1 MMTLMRILQSNNKN
15 NNKHNMTKEEIKEMI
30 DATIN
35 ENGGRGITGKALN
48 LALNAIVD
56 AMGEGGGLDTIYL
69 LPSSLNSD
77 AAPETLETTELPFT
91 EEEIMAM
98 VAHNQNIYTKITE
111 KFNTTKNASTF
122 VFDFS
127 LLPSMESGILY
138 GYNVGVKNV
147 MYMKIEEQMP
157 NKLSFNPYNYYN
169 VGETVVLAT
178 LLNNDFLGEGQQI
191 AILPNG
197 YCEII
202 SNEE

>member
-1 MMTLMRILQSNNKN
+1 
-15 NNKHNMTKEEIKEMI
+15 MTKEEIKEMI

-35 ENGGRGITGKALN
+35 ENGERSITGKALN

-69 LPSSLNSD
+69 LPSSMNSD
-77 AAPETLETTELPFT
+77 ASPKTSETTELPFT

-98 VAHNQNIYTKITE
+98 VAHNQNIYNKITE

-127 LLPSMESGILY
+127 LMLSMEAGVLC
-138 GYNVGVKNV
+138 GYNVGVNNV
-147 MYMKIEEQMP
+147 MYMKIEEQVP
-157 NKLSFNPYNYYN
+157 NKLSFNPYDYYN
-169 VGETVVLAT
+169 VGETAVVAE
-178 LLNNDFLGEGQQI
+178 LLNNFLGEGQQI

>member
-1 MMTLMRILQSNNKN
+1 
-15 NNKHNMTKEEIKEMI
+15 MTKEEIKEMI

-35 ENGGRGITGKALN
+35 ENGNGNITGKALN

-56 AMGEGGGLDTIYL
+56 AMGEGGGGLDTIYL
-69 LPSSLNSD
+69 LPSSMNPDVGPMTS
-77 AAPETLETTELPFT
+77 ETTELPFT

-98 VAHNQNIYTKITE
+98 VAHNQNIYNKITE

-127 LLPSMESGILY
+127 LMLSMEVGVLC
-138 GYNVGVKNV
+138 GYNVGVSNV
-147 MYMKIEEQMP
+147 MYAKIEEQMP
-157 NKLSFNPYNYYN
+157 NKLSFNPYDYYN
-169 VGETVVLAT
+169 VGETAVLAT

-191 AILPNG
+191 AILTNG

>member
-1 MMTLMRILQSNNKN
+1 
-15 NNKHNMTKEEIKEMI
+15 MTKEEIKAMI

-35 ENGGRGITGKALN
+35 ENGERNITGKSLN

-69 LPSSLNSD
+69 LPNPDVGPKTS
-77 AAPETLETTELPFT
+77 ETTELPFT

-98 VAHNQNIYTKITE
+98 VAHNQNIYNKITE

-127 LLPSMESGILY
+127 LMVSTEARVLC
-138 GYNVGVKNV
+138 GYNVGVSNV
-147 MYMKIEEQMP
+147 MYAKIEEQMP
-157 NKLSFNPYNYYN
+157 SKLSFNPYDYYN
-169 VGETVVLAT
+169 VGETVVMAV
-178 LLNNDFLGEGQQI
+178 LNNNKFLGQGQEI

-202 SNEE
+202 SNE

>member
-1 MMTLMRILQSNNKN
+1 
-15 NNKHNMTKEEIKEMI
+15 MTKEEIKVMI

-35 ENGGRGITGKALN
+35 ENGERGITGKALN

-69 LPSSLNSD
+69 LPSFLNPD
-77 AAPETLETTELPFT
+77 VGTEALGVTEMPFT

-127 LLPSMESGILY
+127 FIMSMDAGMLT
-138 GYNVGVKNV
+138 GCNVGVSTV

-157 NKLSFNPYNYYN
+157 NKLSFNPYDYYN
-169 VGETVVLAT
+169 VGETVVVT
-178 LLNNDFLGEGQQI
+178 ELLNNELFGGGQQI

-202 SNEE
+202 SNVE

>member
-1 MMTLMRILQSNNKN
+1 MRILQSNNKN

-35 ENGGRGITGKALN
+35 ENGGRSITGKALN

-69 LPSSLNSD
+69 LPSDLNPD
-77 AAPETLETTELPFT
+77 AGPMTLDASELPFT
-91 EEEIMAM
+91 EEDLMAM
-98 VAHNQNIYTKITE
+98 IAHNQNIYNKITE

-127 LLPSMESGILY
+127 FIMSMDAGVLC

-147 MYMKIEEQMP
+147 IYMKIEEQLP
-157 NKLSFNPYNYYN
+157 SKLSFNPYDYYN
-169 VGETVVLAT
+169 VGETVVIAE
-178 LLNNDFLGEGQQI
+178 LLNNVFFGGNQQI

-197 YCEII
+197 FCEII
-202 SNEE
+202 SSDE

>member
-1 MMTLMRILQSNNKN
+1 
-15 NNKHNMTKEEIKEMI
+15 MTKEELKEMI

-69 LPSSLNSD
+69 LPSSMNPDAGPMALNAS
-77 AAPETLETTELPFT
+77 EFPFT
-91 EEEIMAM
+91 EEDFMAM
-98 VAHNQNIYTKITE
+98 IAHNQKIYNKITE

-127 LLPSMESGILY
+127 VMASLETGSLG
-138 GYNVGVKNV
+138 GYNIGISNV
-147 MYMKIEEQMP
+147 AYAKIEEQMP
-157 NKLSFNPYNYYN
+157 NKLRFNPYNYYN

-197 YCEII
+197 FCEII

>member
-1 MMTLMRILQSNNKN
+1 
-15 NNKHNMTKEEIKEMI
+15 MTKEEIKAMI

-35 ENGGRGITGKALN
+35 ENGERNITGKALN

-69 LPSSLNSD
+69 LPSSMNPD
-77 AAPETLETTELPFT
+77 AGPMALDASELPFT
-91 EEEIMAM
+91 EEEFMAM
-98 VAHNQNIYTKITE
+98 IAHNQKIYNKITE

-127 LLPSMESGILY
+127 VILSMEAGVLY
-138 GYNVGVKNV
+138 GYNVGIKNV
-147 MYMKIEEQMP
+147 VYMKIEEQIP
-157 NKLSFNPYNYYN
+157 NKLSFNPYDYYN
-169 VGETVVLAT
+169 AGETVVLAE
-178 LLNNDFLGEGQQI
+178 LLNNELFGGSQQI

-202 SNEE
+202 SNAE

>member
-1 MMTLMRILQSNNKN
+1 
-15 NNKHNMTKEEIKEMI
+15 MTKEEIKEMI

-35 ENGGRGITGKALN
+35 ENGERSITGKALN

-56 AMGEGGGLDTIYL
+56 AIGEGGGLDTIYL
-69 LPSSLNSD
+69 LTSSLNSEVGMLD
-77 AAPETLETTELPFT
+77 TTESPFT
-91 EEEIMAM
+91 EEEFMAM
-98 VAHNQNIYTKITE
+98 LAHNQNIYNKITE

-127 LLPSMESGILY
+127 IILSMEAGILS
-138 GYNVGVKNV
+138 GYNVGVSNV
-147 MYMKIEEQMP
+147 VYMKIEEQMP
-157 NKLSFNPYNYYN
+157 SKLSFNPYNYYN
-169 VGETVVLAT
+169 VGETIVLAT
-178 LLNNDFLGEGQQI
+178 LLNNNFLGEGQKI

>member
-1 MMTLMRILQSNNKN
+1 
-15 NNKHNMTKEEIKEMI
+15 MTKEEIKAMI

-35 ENGGRGITGKALN
+35 ENGERNITGKSLN

-69 LPSSLNSD
+69 LPSSMNPD
-77 AAPETLETTELPFT
+77 VGPMTLDVAELPFT
-91 EEEIMAM
+91 EEEMMAM

-127 LLPSMESGILY
+127 FILSMEIGVLF
-138 GYNVGVKNV
+138 GYNVGIKNV
-147 MYMKIEEQMP
+147 VYMKIEEQMP

-169 VGETVVLAT
+169 AGETVVLAE
-178 LLNNDFLGEGQQI
+178 LLNNELFGESQQI

-202 SNEE
+202 SNVG

>member
-1 MMTLMRILQSNNKN
+1 
-15 NNKHNMTKEEIKEMI
+15 MTKEEIKEMI

-35 ENGGRGITGKALN
+35 ENGNGNITGKALN

-69 LPSSLNSD
+69 IPSNMNPDVGPMTSD
-77 AAPETLETTELPFT
+77 EAELPFT
-91 EEEIMAM
+91 EEEMMAM

-127 LLPSMESGILY
+127 FMLSMEAGVLC
-138 GYNVGVKNV
+138 GYNVGVSNV
-147 MYMKIEEQMP
+147 IYMKIEEQMP
-157 NKLSFNPYNYYN
+157 NKLSFNPYDYYN
-169 VGETVVLAT
+169 VGETAVMAE
-178 LLNNDFLGEGQQI
+178 LNNNNFLGPGQEI

-202 SNEE
+202 SNEG

>member
-1 MMTLMRILQSNNKN
+1 MK
-15 NNKHNMTKEEIKEMI
+15 KEEIKEMI
-30 DATIN
+30 NATLN
-35 ENGGRGITGKALN
+35 ENGERNITGKALN

-69 LPSSLNSD
+69 LPSSINPDAGPVALNAS
-77 AAPETLETTELPFT
+77 ELPFT

-98 VAHNQNIYTKITE
+98 IAHNQKIYNKITE
-111 KFNTTKNASTF
+111 KFNATKNASTF

-127 LLPSMESGILY
+127 FIMSMDAGMLC

-147 MYMKIEEQMP
+147 MYAKIEEQLP

-169 VGETVVLAT
+169 VGETVVLAE
-178 LLNNDFLGEGQQI
+178 LPNNVFFGENQQI

-202 SNEE
+202 SNEG

>member
-1 MMTLMRILQSNNKN
+1 
-15 NNKHNMTKEEIKEMI
+15 MTKEEIKAMI

-35 ENGGRGITGKALN
+35 ENGERNITGKSLN

-69 LPSSLNSD
+69 LPSSMNPD
-77 AAPETLETTELPFT
+77 AGPMALDASELPFT
-91 EEEIMAM
+91 EEEFMAM
-98 VAHNQNIYTKITE
+98 IAHNQKIYNKITE

-127 LLPSMESGILY
+127 LMISMEAGVLC
-138 GYNVGVKNV
+138 GYNVGVSNV
-147 MYMKIEEQMP
+147 MYMKIEEQGP
-157 NKLSFNPYNYYN
+157 NKLSFNPYDYYN
-169 VGETVVLAT
+169 VGETVVFAT
-178 LLNNDFLGEGQQI
+178 LLNNNFLGEGQQI

-202 SNEE
+202 SNAE

>member
-1 MMTLMRILQSNNKN
+1 MRILQSNNKN
-15 NNKHNMTKEEIKEMI
+15 KNKHNMTKEEIKEMI

-69 LPSSLNSD
+69 LPNPD
-77 AAPETLETTELPFT
+77 VGPMTLDVAELPFT
-91 EEEIMAM
+91 EEEVMAM
-98 VAHNQNIYTKITE
+98 VAHNQNIYNKITE

-127 LLPSMESGILY
+127 LMVSKKAPVLC
-138 GYNVGVKNV
+138 GYNVGVSNV

-157 NKLSFNPYNYYN
+157 SKLSFNPYDYYN
-169 VGETVVLAT
+169 VGETVVMAV
-178 LLNNDFLGEGQQI
+178 LNNNEFLAQGQQI

>member
-1 MMTLMRILQSNNKN
+1 MRILQSNNKN

>member
-1 MMTLMRILQSNNKN
+1 
-15 NNKHNMTKEEIKEMI
+15 MTKEEIKEMI

-35 ENGGRGITGKALN
+35 ENANGNITGKALN

-69 LPSSLNSD
+69 LPSSMNPD
-77 AAPETLETTELPFT
+77 AGPMALDASEFPFT
-91 EEEIMAM
+91 EEDFMAM
-98 VAHNQNIYTKITE
+98 IAHNQKIYNKITE

-127 LLPSMESGILY
+127 VILSMEAGILI
-138 GYNVGVKNV
+138 GYNVGVSNV
-147 MYMKIEEQMP
+147 VYMKIEEQMP
-157 NKLSFNPYNYYN
+157 EKLSFNPYDYYN
-169 VGETVVLAT
+169 VGETAVMAE
-178 LLNNDFLGEGQQI
+178 LNNNNFLGPGQEI

-202 SNEE
+202 SNEG